1 MEKVRVYLSGGFHSD
16 WQDVVM
22 KECGDEKFYFLNPLE
37 KETKF
42 IEEQK
47 AKKWKN
53 INLTEEQ
60 KEEKSKQQTQSPW
73 WEQDRLAI
81 EKADVVFCYLEDY
94 RPKLLGT
101 GTIFELG
108 MAFALG
114 KVVIVVNK
122 IEHRYYREF
131 EHLFVS
137 FKSLEEG
144 IAALKKMSWL
154 R

>member
-1 MEKVRVYLSGGFHSD
+1 MERVRVYLSGGFHSD
-16 WQDVVM
+16 WQGVVM

-37 KETKF
+37 KEVGKDR
-42 IEEQK
+42 
-47 AKKWKN
+47 KWKN
-53 INLTEEQ
+53 IHLTEGQ
-60 KEEKSKQQTQSPW
+60 KEERSKANTQAPW
-73 WEQDRLAI
+73 WQQDKLAI

-114 KVVIVVNK
+114 KVVIVVNR